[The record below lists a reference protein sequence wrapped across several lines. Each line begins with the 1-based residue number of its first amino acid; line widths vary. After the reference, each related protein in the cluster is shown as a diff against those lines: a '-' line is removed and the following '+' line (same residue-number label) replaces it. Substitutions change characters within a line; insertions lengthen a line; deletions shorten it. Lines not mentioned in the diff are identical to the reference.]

1 MNPRQAAVVDY
12 GAGNV
17 VNLQRTLQA
26 LGYRARIT
34 QDPAVLERADV
45 VVLPGVG
52 AFPAAMA
59 ALQERGLVAPLQA
72 LARAGRPIVGI
83 CLGMQLLAQSSS
95 EYGNTD
101 GLGLIPGQ
109 VRSLGP
115 GQWHIGWNTLQSV
128 GSHSLMAPSHG
139 QSVYFNHSFVFE
151 AQPACLIGQVQPQAR
166 GPRVTAAVQ
175 HGNVVGLQFHPEK
188 SQAVGRALLR
198 HVIEGLCHAA

>member
-1 MNPRQAAVVDY
+1 MNPRQAVVVDY

-17 VNLQRTLQA
+17 VNLQRTLQS
-26 LGYRARIT
+26 LGYRTRIT
-34 QDPAVLERADV
+34 QDPAQLERADV

-59 ALQERGLVAPLQA
+59 ALQQRGLVEPLQA

-83 CLGMQLLAQSSS
+83 CLGMQLLAESSS
-95 EYGNTD
+95 EFGSTQ
-101 GLGLIPGQ
+101 GLGLVPGR
-109 VRSLGP
+109 VRALGP

-128 GSHSLMAPSHG
+128 GSHSLMAPSDGH
-139 QSVYFNHSFVFE
+139 SVYFNHSFVLDT
-151 AQPACLIGQVQPQAR
+151 PSACTIGQVQPR
-166 GPRVTAAVQ
+166 DSGPAVTAAVQ
-175 HGNVVGLQFHPEK
+175 HHNVVGLQFHPEK